1 MRPNDIYTVDDL
13 VDNLREC
20 AKDWLYCGGSEA
32 LEEQFE
38 LASEAIRERVTD
50 FEAKVIALQKE
61 LAELKDKYRWHSIE
75 KDGLP
80 ELNQDVELW
89 QPSYRTM
96 MVGHFF
102 DYEEGNGTAKD
113 IRFDHHATDAWFS
126 LNELG
131 DSRQWRYLNAPEQG
145 E

>member
-61 LAELKDKYRWHSIE
+61 LAELKEKYRWHKIAD
-75 KDGLP
+75 DGLP
-80 ELNQDVELW
+80 ELDQDVEIINM
-89 QPSYRTM
+89 RTM
-96 MVGHFF
+96 EMQAGHFF
-102 DYEEGNGTAKD
+102 DYNEGEPEPD
-113 IRFDHHATDAWFS
+113 IMFDDHNDTTFALS
-126 LNELG
+126 ELPKKY
-131 DSRQWRYLNAPEQG
+131 QWRYLNAPEQG

>member
-61 LAELKDKYRWHSIE
+61 LDTLKVELAQYEWQSGEPKAEGEYLVLAKNSEGDRLYLTSDYTFTPMGNLFDAELYDLDVLAWSEIRPYR
-75 KDGLP
+75 
-80 ELNQDVELW
+80 
-89 QPSYRTM
+89 
-96 MVGHFF
+96 
-102 DYEEGNGTAKD
+102 GND
-113 IRFDHHATDAWFS
+113 EIR
-126 LNELG
+126 
-131 DSRQWRYLNAPEQG
+131 Q
-145 E
+145 

>member
-61 LAELKDKYRWHSIE
+61 LDELKNGDKQYKRKVGKPDVGEDLILFMQYDDIDTE
-75 KDGLP
+75 YALGYMEEDGKFYFS
-80 ELNQDVELW
+80 QD
-89 QPSYRTM
+89 
-96 MVGHFF
+96 
-102 DYEEGNGTAKD
+102 EEGKFEDEYWAV
-113 IRFDHHATDAWFS
+113 IAWAYVAA
-126 LNELG
+126 LN
-131 DSRQWRYLNAPEQG
+131 SHS
-145 E
+145 